1 MKDAQRP
8 PSRGS
13 RDFGDLSW
21 DEGERL
27 SEQQQRLHPIIDR
40 INVWAERHPEVFAGV
55 CLDNSGL
62 LEGTGS
68 VRVGL
73 GFADADVHE
82 VQAMVGPLVDDPTK
96 LVLVRK
102 QLPVSVRRRAQHRV
116 VCGHMHGHGH
126 DGASV
131 SECGVDLE
139 ADALEGPHLP
149 DVRRPHVP
157 SRVDRRL
164 RARADPREKGGTYL
178 RSSDRGGAA
187 TTN

>member
-1 MKDAQRP
+1 
-8 PSRGS
+8 
-13 RDFGDLSW
+13 
-21 DEGERL
+21 
-27 SEQQQRLHPIIDR
+27 
-40 INVWAERHPEVFAGV
+40 
-55 CLDNSGL
+55 
-62 LEGTGS
+62 
-68 VRVGL
+68 
-73 GFADADVHE
+73 
-82 VQAMVGPLVDDPTK
+82 MVGPLVDDPTK

-126 DGASV
+126 DDASV